1 MRLKPFLP
9 LVVLA
14 MLLTACQTDFHG
26 DDAPAMDNKSLK
38 IKDAKAFF
46 EENRPTT
53 TRTQGNVMSLGI
65 SEKCSPDWSE
75 AKESENEHLYCVEVP
90 LKSGF
95 KFISTRKRKLG
106 GKEIYL
112 HQDVLRKL
120 VVLKKKETNEIFMG
134 VMSLVPKVYFTN
146 GEPLTS
152 YDFNHFGDKCGY
164 AGLVIYTNP
173 TGTLV
178 ATDFYLKGERILHHH
193 LSKDNPRMDIAK
205 KIIGPVQIYA
215 FESKTRGETL
225 SWDCNFCGH
234 RHSYGDNLELCT
246 CPCIGSN
253 GNGGE
258 DGICAGCLNYLI
270 SCTCSYNNACPSC
283 GYDPCQCYYDNCPT
297 CGQNVNYCICEEN
310 RCPICGDTFCCTD
323 HQADFEIEQD
333 FVDAGLSNIICDD
346 AELQQSL
353 EEFSRHRIGEIVLT
367 KINQLI
373 EVKLNQEHK
382 GVKVRF
388 DSSGEMYISVGK
400 ELSALDKKTG
410 FIEEIIHIA
419 QLCVAGVQKFQ
430 SAQLNYEIEAKVM
443 VTFYFGIEG
452 QNFDNTLRGL
462 GYNEF
467 IYKLSDHYYHAGY
480 DDYTNPN
487 NNRTYRF
494 DNWYDKVVDYYRQ
507 INDSAY
513 SDPDAYPDNSDYRQ
527 FQTFHEDF
535 MRYIKYIIL

>member
-1 MRLKPFLP
+1 M
-9 LVVLA
+9 
-14 MLLTACQTDFHG
+14 
-26 DDAPAMDNKSLK
+26 
-38 IKDAKAFF
+38 
-46 EENRPTT
+46 
-53 TRTQGNVMSLGI
+53 
-65 SEKCSPDWSE
+65 
-75 AKESENEHLYCVEVP
+75 
-90 LKSGF
+90 
-95 KFISTRKRKLG
+95 
-106 GKEIYL
+106 
-112 HQDVLRKL
+112 
-120 VVLKKKETNEIFMG
+120 
-134 VMSLVPKVYFTN
+134 
-146 GEPLTS
+146 
-152 YDFNHFGDKCGY
+152 
-164 AGLVIYTNP
+164 
-173 TGTLV
+173 
-178 ATDFYLKGERILHHH
+178 
-193 LSKDNPRMDIAK
+193 
-205 KIIGPVQIYA
+205 
-215 FESKTRGETL
+215 
-225 SWDCNFCGH
+225 
-234 RHSYGDNLELCT
+234 
-246 CPCIGSN
+246 
-253 GNGGE
+253 
-258 DGICAGCLNYLI
+258 
-270 SCTCSYNNACPSC
+270 
-283 GYDPCQCYYDNCPT
+283 
-297 CGQNVNYCICEEN
+297 NYCICDEIW
-310 RCPICGDTFCCTD
+310 CPICGDTFCCTD

-452 QNFDNTLRGL
+452 LNFDNTLRGL

-535 MRYIKYIIL
+535 MIYIKYIIL